1 MPKLTVIASAAAREV
16 PFSPGVSARE
26 ILEGAGFLVRSGCRG
41 DGACGLCLVQIEAGD
56 VNPPTKNEHL
66 ILPPEQLAQNLRL
79 ACQLMPET
87 DLHLRIINAVSKLN
101 WRDLTPDCLPCT
113 PSPLYPLAAKP
124 SADIAYG
131 LAIDVGTTQISLS
144 LWDLK
149 HGHRLHGRVGPNP
162 QSPYGADI
170 VTRLIAAG
178 ESPENAQRLA
188 RLPLEAVAQALQEM
202 CSHPGAPKTGVPG
215 NPRDGFQPR
224 EVVQAAIV
232 GNTAMLALLTGADSR
247 QLLQPHN
254 WTRPMEY
261 QVEQPQTWV
270 SVLGIHPQATVK
282 VISPLAGFV
291 GSDLLAGVVAT
302 RLTEQPGGLLIDF
315 GTNSEMAL
323 WDGQTLW
330 VTSAAG
336 GPAFEGC
343 GIKCG
348 MPAEPGAIYRFG
360 GLPGSDGLDFQ
371 VLGGAEAKGFCG
383 SGLVDLIAC
392 LRDSGELTRTGGF
405 ASPRHKDGYVVF
417 QTDPVIRLTKGD
429 VDTFQ
434 RAKAALGAAFSTLLA
449 RAQLSAT
456 ELSRICVCGAFG
468 RNLNVRNAQR
478 IGLLPDIPPERV
490 ELCGNTALAGC
501 EHLLLLPARTAELA
515 SLRKRAAIVNLSQSS
530 DFEALFLENLYL
542 QPLKVEKT

>member
-1 MPKLTVIASAAAREV
+1 MPKLTVIASAAARAV
-16 PFSPGVSARE
+16 PFSSGVSVRE
-26 ILEGAGFLVRSGCRG
+26 ILEDAGFLVRSGCRG

-56 VNPPTKNEHL
+56 VNPPTKNERL
-66 ILPPEQLAQNLRL
+66 ILPPEQLARNFRL
-79 ACQLMPET
+79 ACQLMPEN

-101 WRDLTPDCLPCT
+101 WRELSPDCLPCT
-113 PSPLYPLAAKP
+113 HSSLYPLATRP
-124 SADIAYG
+124 TADIAYG
-131 LAIDVGTTQISLS
+131 LAIDVGTTQISVS

-149 HGHRLHGRVGPNP
+149 QGHRLHSRIGPNP
-162 QSPYGADI
+162 QSPYGADV

-188 RLPLEAVAQALQEM
+188 RLPLEAVAEALQEM
-202 CSHPGAPKTGVPG
+202 CS
-215 NPRDGFQPR
+215 RDSFKPQDIN
-224 EVVQAAIV
+224 QAVIV
-232 GNTAMLALLTGADSR
+232 GNTAMLALLTGADSQ

-254 WTRPMEY
+254 WTSPVEY
-261 QVEQPQTWV
+261 RVEQLQTWV
-270 SVLGIHPQATVK
+270 SVLGLHPQATVE
-282 VISPLAGFV
+282 VISPFAGFV

-302 RLTEQPGGLLIDF
+302 HLTEQPGGLLIDF

-343 GIKCG
+343 GMKCG

-360 GLPGSDGLDFQ
+360 GSRGSNGLDFQ
-371 VLGGAEAKGFCG
+371 VLGGGNAKGFCG

-392 LRDSGELTRTGGF
+392 LLDSGELTRTGGF
-405 ASPRHKDGYVVF
+405 ASHQHKDGYVVF

-434 RAKAALGAAFSTLLA
+434 RAKAALGAGISALLA
-449 RAQLSAT
+449 RVQLSAT

-478 IGLLPDIPPERV
+478 VGLLPDIPPERV

-501 EHLLLLPARTAELA
+501 EHLLLSPAKTAELA
-515 SLRKRAAIVNLSQSS
+515 SLRKQANIVNLFQSS